1 MVAEERI
8 LTACLT
14 LHDASKRLLA
24 RFIVNEPDPLEAYAR
39 LGIAVADRNF
49 TAEES
54 RVISKLIDQLHQE
67 AA

>member
-1 MVAEERI
+1 MS
-8 LTACLT
+8 CLT
-14 LHDASKRLLA
+14 LHDPLKRILT

-49 TAEES
+49 TAEEA